1 MRPDHRRHYWR
12 LDRIHALENNLLTLA
27 ARQELELH
35 SDALIHSALA
45 QAKSLDYNADLLTR
59 ISLYEHRLHRTLEK
73 TKIELKQLQKERV
86 EAGEKALEQAAK
98 ISKLKEALK
107 KPWQPRDDGFE
118 FSTED
123 VTVWLR
129 RKTLDY
135 EAENFLRHRRLPDPA
150 PQVDTRVDTK

>member
-86 EAGEKALEQAAK
+86 EAREKALEQAAK

-150 PQVDTRVDTK
+150 PQVDTNVDTK